1 MTLAILVFM
10 AVIALLLVRIAQLN
24 AMMQAQQREYAE
36 LRQQLEARSDPG
48 AGSASSLGIVFLIMT
63 LLVMVVLV
71 LAVSAS

>member
-10 AVIALLLVRIAQLN
+10 AVIALLLMRIAQLN
-24 AMMQAQQREYAE
+24 AMMQTQQREYAE

-48 AGSASSLGIVFLIMT
+48 TGPASSLGVVFLIMT